1 MGDIFIIVEKIK
13 RFIALLRKALGEF
26 YLDGL
31 QTLERFE
38 ELERRDDD

>member
-1 MGDIFIIVEKIK
+1 VWNRLIDRLRK
-13 RFIALLRKALGEF
+13 FIALLRKALGEF

-38 ELERRDDD
+38 KLERRDDD